1 MVSILT
7 HSVKN
12 ASTIFA
18 KFILSICRIRSI
30 LRQNPATQRFG
41 GAIPLVSLYWAIS
54 AFHLSPLIIIGIGTQ
69 ELHGRLEVRLEPVRQ
84 AHPIGIKIAEVKIPA
99 TPIRQRSSHS
109 TASQRAPH
117 KTSPSHGSPHC
128 ANPHTG
134 PTATGP
140 ESPQSDT
147 W

>member
-1 MVSILT
+1 MNTEKFEEFICFFATTILCNMVSILT

-84 AHPIGIKIAEVKIPA
+84 AHPIGIEIAEVKIPA
-99 TPIRQRSSHS
+99 IISLCPPRRSAKGAV
-109 TASQRAPH
+109 TV
-117 KTSPSHGSPHC
+117 
-128 ANPHTG
+128 
-134 PTATGP
+134 
-140 ESPQSDT
+140 
-147 W
+147 